1 MYNFLLVDDEA
12 LIRKGTLKKIEKL
25 ALPIRCVA
33 EAANG
38 KEAIAQ
44 LNTMTIDFVITDM
57 DMPEVD
63 GVALLDYLKS
73 NFPLLPII
81 VISGYENFDYVKKA
95 LQANAINYILKPFS
109 KEDILKALNETFVK
123 LDSTLASKENEE
135 EMIVNTILGH
145 KTQLAINALIAKT
158 KPGKSYQL
166 ALLALNQEEVFP
178 IEAIKPFTI
187 FIAPI
192 KAKTQLV
199 IAIVEHAALPTFLEQ
214 AAANCLLGISK
225 EITNFSEIHH
235 YYLQCIDALNSRTA
249 TSPNA
254 TIFVDETFKTAS
266 YSFEKTAE
274 VMYLIEAGKSVA
286 LQEKL
291 TEYFMHFME
300 SQKPSLYTLKQIGL
314 SLIEKSKNLLDEFY
328 HTKSNYTFPE
338 VFKELMEQH
347 FIFPEVLSYFIDFL
361 STIAKGMA
369 YEKIYASNDVIE
381 NIQTYLEKHY
391 KDPIN
396 LDLLADLFY
405 INQSYLS
412 SLFKEKT
419 GRKYIDYL
427 NQLRIEEA
435 KRMLCSTDRK
445 AGLIAKSIGYENEKY
460 FFRVFKKYT
469 NTTPEQYRL
478 EHKMRKT
485 T

>member
-25 ALPIRCVA
+25 DLPIRCAA

-38 KEAIAQ
+38 KEAIA
-44 LNTMTIDFVITDM
+44 LLETETIDFIITDM
-57 DMPEVD
+57 DMPEID
-63 GVALLDYLKS
+63 GIALLDHLKI

-109 KEDILKALNETFVK
+109 KEDILKALNEALAK
-123 LDSTLASKENEE
+123 LDSSVASKENEE
-135 EMIVNTILGH
+135 EMILNTILGH
-145 KTQLAINALIAKT
+145 KTQLAINALTAKI
-158 KPGKSYQL
+158 KPGKSYLLVLVSLSEKDALPTNAIKQL
-166 ALLALNQEEVFP
+166 A
-178 IEAIKPFTI
+178 I
-187 FIAPI
+187 FVAPI
-192 KAKTQLV
+192 KAEAQLFIAV
-199 IAIVEHAALPTFLEQ
+199 IEQTNLPALLEQ
-214 AAANCLLGISK
+214 VADNGLLGISK
-225 EITNFSEIHH
+225 EVIDFSEIHH
-235 YYLQCIDALNSRTA
+235 YYLQCIDALNTRTA
-249 TSPNA
+249 TSSNA
-254 TIFVDETFKTAS
+254 ATFIDESFKTGT
-266 YSFEKTAE
+266 YTFEKTAE
-274 VMYLIEAGKSVA
+274 IMYLIEAGKAVD

-291 TEYFMHFME
+291 TEYFQHLIE
-300 SQKPSLYTLKQIGL
+300 SQNPSLYTLKQIGL
-314 SLIEKSKNLLDEFY
+314 SLIEKSKNLLDDFY

-338 VFKELMEQH
+338 VFKEVMEQH
-347 FIFPEVLSYFIDFL
+347 FIFPEVLSYFINFL

-369 YEKIYASNDVIE
+369 YEKVYASNDIIE
-381 NIQTYLEKHY
+381 NIQTYLKKHY

-412 SLFKEKT
+412 SLFKERT
-419 GRKYIDYL
+419 GSKYIDYL

-435 KRMLCSTDRK
+435 KIMLSNTDRK
-445 AGLIAKSIGYENEKY
+445 SGLIAKSVGYENEKY

-478 EHKMRKT
+478 EHKTKKKT
-485 T
+485 